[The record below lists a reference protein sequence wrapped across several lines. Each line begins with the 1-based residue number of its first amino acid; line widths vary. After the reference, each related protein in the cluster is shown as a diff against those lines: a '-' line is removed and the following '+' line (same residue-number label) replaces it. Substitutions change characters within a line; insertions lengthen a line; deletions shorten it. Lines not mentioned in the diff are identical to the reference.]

1 VQLKLAKSFLYY
13 RLAGILIL
21 VFLSQSLQAH
31 VVVNELSKMPKRDA
45 ALLYLSLGYRHILP
59 LGFDHILFILSL
71 FLLSP
76 KLKPVLWQATAF
88 TVAHSITLGLAM
100 YSVIRVPSV
109 VVEPIIA
116 ISIMYVALENIFSPK
131 LKSSRIG
138 VVFLFGLV
146 HGMGFASVL
155 TNLGLPKNSYVLC
168 LLMFNIGV
176 ELGQITVI
184 LTAYFTLARFWG
196 SKLYYRKYIIVPM
209 SVIITTIAAYWTVQR
224 LFF

>member
-1 VQLKLAKSFLYY
+1 
-13 RLAGILIL
+13 
-21 VFLSQSLQAH
+21 
-31 VVVNELSKMPKRDA
+31 MPKRDA